1 MYFNSGYRYTWLRLH
16 LFVMLDALC
25 ITLAVRLPFT
35 PRTEPK
41 KNIFQ
46 FGVCVLTQKRIFRYG
61 RCIVGLDFVINWP
74 KKNQI
79 VELMKWTIGNTLLVF
94 FNRLFVYKKDY
105 VFHKNFSSGMSAEPF
120 LYFFTLRPIGLE
132 HGWCWPLKLYGHI
145 FFCFALFLWMY
156 SFVCCFVSP
165 LLLSKASHLKHFT
178 TLLSKFISVL
188 HAYFNLCIISRCAA
202 YIWFCYG
209 CDLINHNCLTFST
222 NQKVRTSYFI
232 NFSPLL
238 I

>member
-16 LFVMLDALC
+16 LFVVLDALC

-41 KNIFQ
+41 KNIF
-46 FGVCVLTQKRIFRYG
+46 GVCVLAQKRIFRYG

-105 VFHKNFSSGMSAEPF
+105 VIHKNFSSGMSAEPF
-120 LYFFTLRPIGLE
+120 F
-132 HGWCWPLKLYGHI
+132 I
-145 FFCFALFLWMY
+145 FFHSPPHWLRAWLMLATEALWTHFFFALLF
-156 SFVCCFVSP
+156 F
-165 LLLSKASHLKHFT
+165 
-178 TLLSKFISVL
+178 
-188 HAYFNLCIISRCAA
+188 
-202 YIWFCYG
+202 YG
-209 CDLINHNCLTFST
+209 CIRLYAVLLAHCCY
-222 NQKVRTSYFI
+222 QKHRIWNILQRF
-232 NFSPLL
+232 
-238 I
+238 

>member
-1 MYFNSGYRYTWLRLH
+1 MAAVA
-16 LFVMLDALC
+16 FVCCAWCSVYHSRCSFALYPPNW
-25 ITLAVRLPFT
+25 A
-35 PRTEPK
+35 EK
-41 KNIFQ
+41 KNTFQ
-46 FGVCVLTQKRIFRYG
+46 FGVCVLAQKRIFRYG

-145 FFCFALFLWMY
+145 FLLLCSFSMDV
-156 SFVCCFVSP
+156 FVCM
-165 LLLSKASHLKHFT
+165 L
-178 TLLSKFISVL
+178 
-188 HAYFNLCIISRCAA
+188 
-202 YIWFCYG
+202 FC
-209 CDLINHNCLTFST
+209 
-222 NQKVRTSYFI
+222 
-232 NFSPLL
+232 
-238 I
+238 